1 MLQGIF
7 HGIDTF
13 IHNAKYMDMI
23 GVKTGYKNK
32 TFIVQVRMLD
42 PAHWSF
48 LWPAV
53 VNTAQD
59 SATGVDS

>member
-13 IHNAKYMDMI
+13 IHNDKYMDMI
-23 GVKTGYKNK
+23 GVKTGYENK
-32 TFIVQVRMLD
+32 TFIVQVRMLE
-42 PAHWSF
+42 PTHRSF

-53 VNTAQD
+53 VSTAQD
-59 SATGVDS
+59 SVTGVDS